1 MYVNELI
8 ARSKGWTQSVL
19 KVAKFSAQNSGAQL
33 DIQQGEGGKEKIV
46 RKMCIILNHEKTTL
60 PI

>member
-1 MYVNELI
+1 MFQGCDIPHVNEVTLCMLMLI

-33 DIQQGEGGKEKIV
+33 DIQQRE
-46 RKMCIILNHEKTTL
+46 NS
-60 PI
+60 

>member
-1 MYVNELI
+1 MFQGCDIPHVNEGTLCMLMLI

-33 DIQQGEGGKEKIV
+33 DIQLGEGAK
-46 RKMCIILNHEKTTL
+46 RK
-60 PI
+60 